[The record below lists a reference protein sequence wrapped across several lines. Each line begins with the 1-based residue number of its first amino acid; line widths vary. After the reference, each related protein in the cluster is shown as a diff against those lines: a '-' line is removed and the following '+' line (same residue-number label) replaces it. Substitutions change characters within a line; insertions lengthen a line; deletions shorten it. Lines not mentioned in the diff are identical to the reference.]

1 MRKWIFLKSGNGSKS
16 SLVRAETGNKITSDA
31 RVKKKNSVGKTGNKS
46 SDEKSGNKTNDARTE
61 NKTSV
66 VNPTAPTSGWRARLR
81 GGKAQHKK

>member
-1 MRKWIFLKSGNGSKS
+1 VQKPGTKSPVMHES
-16 SLVRAETGNKITSDA
+16 
-31 RVKKKNSVGKTGNKS
+31 KKKNSVGNTGNKS